1 PRSPSHLDHPSPCR
15 IHPLPSLPTTR
26 SRPDFLQP
34 NPTAPPVPTRLCP
47 ARVDLPTQSS
57 SHITPHRP
65 PSPSPCPVTP
75 HRLPPP
81 SLYPIGPFPPRL
93 SAPSRPATSLL
104 TKTPPLPRPPPPHP
118 PPKTRT
124 HPVPSPPAHPPKAPP
139 PNPD

>member
-34 NPTAPPVPTRLCP
+34 HPTAPPVPTRLCP

-57 SHITPHRP
+57 SPITPHRP

-93 SAPSRPATSLL
+93 SAPTPFPA
-104 TKTPPLPRPPPPHP
+104 PPHALSPPNVCPRWVLSPPDYPPKVVPPHP
-118 PPKTRT
+118 
-124 HPVPSPPAHPPKAPP
+124 
-139 PNPD
+139 D